1 MVKRVKVVFAGSGKT
16 ECWCL
21 PLRDTPLSLGFVSLQ
36 ATVMSGSGVFSA
48 APSQRYSTELS
59 LFDGANSDNPITSLN
74 TFNTMTGFEVVGIVL
89 GALPIAV
96 KAAQGYMAILSSV
109 KDAHRNLKALIRD
122 LETENIRLQTTCE
135 LLLDGIAP
143 PSVVDKLI
151 QTPFGP
157 DWKPYNDQLRLRL
170 WTTAGKFEEQV
181 VEMRNAADELRAKL
195 CLEPDGSVGLF
206 LPHLDIGRTDRVD
219 RPNSLIVWL
228 SAES

>member
-1 MVKRVKVVFAGSGKT
+1 MPALERTSAGACHSGIPRSVWDLSVSRPPSCQ
-16 ECWCL
+16 EAGYSQPHL
-21 PLRDTPLSLGFVSLQ
+21 PSDIPQSSRCSTAQTQTTPLHHSIPST
-36 ATVMSGSGVFSA
+36 AMS
-48 APSQRYSTELS
+48 
-59 LFDGANSDNPITSLN
+59 
-74 TFNTMTGFEVVGIVL
+74 GFEVVGIVL